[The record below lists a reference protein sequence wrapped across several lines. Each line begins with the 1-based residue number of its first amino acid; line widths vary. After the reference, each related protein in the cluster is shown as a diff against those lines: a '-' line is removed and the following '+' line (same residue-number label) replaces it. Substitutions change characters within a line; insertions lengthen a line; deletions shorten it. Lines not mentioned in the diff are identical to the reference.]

1 MSPPAGMNSSL
12 KSCIKVL
19 EATYYA
25 RIIRSKDQEGHGNM
39 ATQETQGTSHLF
51 PSKEVFWHFF
61 KQMVQCYHLKYHL
74 F

>member
-25 RIIRSKDQEGHGNM
+25 RIMRSNDQEGYGNM
-39 ATQETQGTSHLF
+39 AT
-51 PSKEVFWHFF
+51 
-61 KQMVQCYHLKYHL
+61 
-74 F
+74 

>member
-25 RIIRSKDQEGHGNM
+25 RIIRSNDQEGYGHM
-39 ATQETQGTSHLF
+39 ATKETQSNI
-51 PSKEVFWHFF
+51 
-61 KQMVQCYHLKYHL
+61 
-74 F
+74 